1 MAEDLGEKTEDPTP
15 RKLQKARDE
24 GQIAKSTDMASAMTL
39 AAVTLILWV
48 FATPSLDRLGRLLR
62 GSLEN
67 AGRDVSDGHG
77 SMIANAAEVGLVVLV
92 PLIIAAWIAAYLSH
106 LWQVGFGFRTKP
118 VEPSLEKIDPIK
130 GVKRIIGI
138 QALVKGGMD
147 LGKTTIAMGVAGL
160 VSWRMHDTLVVLP
173 EYTAFQ
179 GFAVIGRLMLE
190 LAVVIAVAL
199 LLLAVLDYIFQ
210 KWKHRKDHRMTKKE
224 VRDEHKEM
232 EGDPLVKRRRMQMAR
247 QMTMQRI
254 AQSVPTA
261 DVVVTNPEHISVAIK
276 YEEGV
281 MNAPV
286 VVAMGVD
293 HLALRIRR
301 IAAQSGV
308 PIVERKPLARLLHRS
323 VEVGDPVPPDAYAAV
338 AEVLAYVYRMNGRAA

>member
-48 FATPSLDRLGRLLR
+48 FATPSLDQLGRLLR

>member
-15 RKLQKARDE
+15 RKLQKARDQ
-24 GQIAKSTDMASAMTL
+24 GQIAKSTDLASALTL
-39 AAVTLILWV
+39 AGVTLILWV
-48 FATPSLDRLGRLLR
+48 FAAPSLDRLGVLLR
-62 GSLEN
+62 HSLEN
-67 AGRDVSDGHG
+67 AGQAVSDGTE
-77 SMIANAAEVGLVVLV
+77 SMIVGAAMVGLAVLV
-92 PLIIAAWIAAYLSH
+92 PLVAVAWIAAYLSH

-118 VEPSLEKIDPIK
+118 IEPSMEKIDPIK
-130 GVKRIIGI
+130 GVKRIVGI

-190 LAVVIAVAL
+190 LAAVIAIAL
-199 LLLAVLDYIFQ
+199 LILAIFDFMFQ
-210 KWKHRKDHRMTKKE
+210 KWKHQKDHRMTKQE
-224 VRDEHKEM
+224 VRDEHKDM
-232 EGDPLVKRRRMQMAR
+232 EGDPHVKRRRMQMAR

-254 AQSVPTA
+254 SQSVPTA

-276 YEEGV
+276 YEEGK

-301 IAAQSGV
+301 IAAQHGI
-308 PIVERKPLARLLHRS
+308 PIVERKPLARLLHRT
-323 VEVGDPVPPDAYAAV
+323 VDVGDPVPPDAYAAV

>member
-1 MAEDLGEKTEDPTP
+1 MADDLGEKTEDPTP

-24 GQIAKSTDMASAMTL
+24 GQIAKSTDLASALTL
-39 AAVTLILWV
+39 AAATAILWV
-48 FATPSLDRLGRLLR
+48 FAAPSLDSLGRLVELGLR
-62 GSLEN
+62 TSGDAMQGG
-67 AGRDVSDGHG
+67 AGDMLS
-77 SMIANAAEVGLVVLV
+77 SAAAVGLAVLA
-92 PLIIAAWIAAYLSH
+92 PLVLAAWAAAYLAH
-106 LWQVGFGFRTKP
+106 VWQVGFGFRSKP
-118 VEPSLEKIDPIK
+118 IEPSLEKISPIK

-147 LGKTTIAMGVAGL
+147 LGKTTIAMGVAGV

-173 EYTAFQ
+173 EFPALL
-179 GFAVIGRLMLE
+179 GFGVIGRLMLE
-190 LAVVIAVAL
+190 LAVVIALAL
-199 LLLAVLDYIFQ
+199 LILALLDYIFQ
-210 KWKHRKDHRMTKKE
+210 KWKHRKDHRMSKQE
-224 VRDEHKEM
+224 VREEHKDM
-232 EGDPLVKRRRMQMAR
+232 EGDPQVKRRRMQMAR

-254 AQSVPTA
+254 SQSVPTA

-276 YEEGV
+276 YEDGK

-301 IAAQSGV
+301 LAAQHGV
-308 PIVERKPLARLLHRS
+308 PIVERKPLARLLHRT
-323 VEVGDPVPPDAYAAV
+323 VDVGDPIPPDAYAAV

>member
-301 IAAQSGV
+301 IAAQNGV

>member
-24 GQIAKSTDMASAMTL
+24 GQIAKSTDLASAMSL
-39 AAVTLILWV
+39 AGVTVILWV
-48 FATPSLDRLGRLLR
+48 FATPSLDQLGGLLQSSIR
-62 GSLEN
+62 N
-67 AGRDVSDGHG
+67 AGLRVNEGHTDL
-77 SMIANAAEVGLVVLV
+77 AWTAAKVGLGVLV
-92 PLIIAAWIAAYLSH
+92 PLVVAAWIAAYLSH
-106 LWQVGFGFRTKP
+106 VWQVGIGFRTKP

-147 LGKTTIAMGVAGL
+147 LGKTTIAMGVAGI

-173 EYTAFQ
+173 EYTAVQ

-190 LAVVIAVAL
+190 LAVVIAIAL
-199 LLLAVLDYIFQ
+199 LILAIFDFIFQ
-210 KWKHRKDHRMTKKE
+210 KWKHQKDHRMTKQE
-224 VRDEHKEM
+224 VRDEHKDM
-232 EGDPLVKRRRMQMAR
+232 EGDPHVKRRRMQMAR

-254 AQSVPTA
+254 SQSVPTA

-276 YEEGV
+276 YEDGK

-301 IAAQSGV
+301 IAAQHGV
-308 PIVERKPLARLLHRS
+308 PIVERKPLARLLHRT
-323 VEVGDPVPPDAYAAV
+323 VDVGDPVPPDAYAAV